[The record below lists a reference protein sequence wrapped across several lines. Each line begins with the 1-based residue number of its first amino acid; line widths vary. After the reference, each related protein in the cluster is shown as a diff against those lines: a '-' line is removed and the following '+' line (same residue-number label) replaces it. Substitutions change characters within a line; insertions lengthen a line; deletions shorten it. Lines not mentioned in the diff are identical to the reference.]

1 MFLIMRYF
9 AKLLK
14 ALASEASPGQIAG
27 GIILGMII
35 GLTPIFSLHNLF
47 VVILILVLKVNIGM
61 ALLAFMVFSG
71 VAYLADPVF
80 HSFGVWL
87 LELENMQQ
95 TWTNMYNNEWWALT
109 KFYNT
114 VVIGSFVTALI
125 LSLPAFPLV
134 KYGVVQ
140 YRKHIHAKVQKWKIV
155 QAFKSTKLYSIYQ
168 TVSRVRG

>member
-27 GIILGMII
+27 GVILGMII
-35 GLTPIFSLHNLF
+35 GLTPVFSLHNLF
-47 VVILILVLKVNIGM
+47 IVILILVLKVNIGM
-61 ALLAFMVFSG
+61 ALLSFTIFSG
-71 VAYLADPVF
+71 VAYLADPFF
-80 HSFGVWL
+80 HSLGVWL
-87 LELENMQQ
+87 LELESMQQ

-114 VVIGSFVTALI
+114 VVIGSFVTAII
-125 LSLPAFPLV
+125 LCIPVFPLA
-134 KYGVVQ
+134 KYGVLQ
-140 YRKHIHAKVQKWKIV
+140 YRKHIHAKVQKWKVV
-155 QAFKSTKLYSIYQ
+155 QAFKSTKFYSVYQ

>member
-1 MFLIMRYF
+1 MFLIMRYI

-35 GLTPIFSLHNLF
+35 GLTPISSLHNVF
-47 VVILILVLKVNIGM
+47 IVILILVLKVNIGM
-61 ALLAFMVFSG
+61 AILSFTIFSG
-71 VAYLADPVF
+71 IAYLADPLF

-87 LELENMQQ
+87 LELESMQQ
-95 TWTNMYNNEWWALT
+95 TWTNMYNNEWIALT

-114 VVIGSFVTALI
+114 VVIGSFVTAI
-125 LSLPAFPLV
+125 LLCIPAFPLA

-140 YRKHIHAKVQKWKIV
+140 YREHIHQKVLEWKLV
-155 QAFKSTKLYSIYQ
+155 KAFKTTKFYTIYQ

>member
-35 GLTPIFSLHNLF
+35 GLTPVLSLHNLF
-47 VVILILVLKVNIGM
+47 IVILILVLKVNIGM
-61 ALLAFMVFSG
+61 ALLSFMVFSG

-87 LELENMQQ
+87 LELESMQQ

-114 VVIGSFVTALI
+114 VVIGSFVTAII
-125 LSLPAFPLV
+125 LCLPAFPLV

-140 YRKHIHAKVQKWKIV
+140 YRRHIHAKVQKWKLV
-155 QAFKSTKLYSIYQ
+155 QAFKSTKFYSIYQ

>member
-47 VVILILVLKVNIGM
+47 IVILILVLKVNIGM
-61 ALLAFMVFSG
+61 AFLSFAIFSG
-71 VAYLADPVF
+71 VAYMADPLF

-87 LELENMQQ
+87 LELESMQQ

-114 VVIGSFVTALI
+114 VVIGSFATAAV
-125 LSLPAFPLV
+125 LSIPAFPLF
-134 KYGVVQ
+134 KYGVLQ
-140 YRKHIHAKVQKWKIV
+140 YRKHIHAKVQKWKVV
-155 QAFKSTKLYSIYQ
+155 QAFKSTKFYTVYQ
-168 TVSRVRG
+168 TVTRVRG

>member
-35 GLTPIFSLHNLF
+35 GLTSFFSFHNLLI
-47 VVILILVLKVNIGM
+47 VVLILVLKVNIGM
-61 ALLAFMVFSG
+61 ALLSFMVFSG
-71 VAYLADPVF
+71 VAFLADPLF
-80 HSFGVWL
+80 HSLGGWI
-87 LELENMQQ
+87 LELESMQQ
-95 TWTNMYNNEWWALT
+95 IWTNMYNNEWWALT

-114 VVIGSFVTALI
+114 VVMGSFMTALVLCI
-125 LSLPAFPLV
+125 PAFPLL

-140 YRKHIHAKVQKWKIV
+140 YRKHIHARVQKWKVV
-155 QAFKSTKLYSIYQ
+155 QAFKSTNFYSIYQ

>member
-1 MFLIMRYF
+1 MFLIMRYV

-35 GLTPIFSLHNLF
+35 GLTPVSSLHNVF
-47 VVILILVLKVNIGM
+47 IVILILVLKVNIGM
-61 ALLAFMVFSG
+61 AILSFTIFSG
-71 VAYLADPVF
+71 IAYLADPLF

-87 LELENMQQ
+87 LEMESMQQ
-95 TWTNMYNNEWWALT
+95 TWTNMYNNEWIALT
-109 KFYNT
+109 NFYNT
-114 VVIGSFVTALI
+114 VVLGSFVTAI
-125 LSLPAFPLV
+125 LLCIPAFPLA

-140 YRKHIHAKVQKWKIV
+140 YREHIHEKVQKLKLV
-155 QAFKSTKLYSIYQ
+155 KAFKTTRFYTIYQ

>member
-27 GIILGMII
+27 GVIFGMII

-47 VVILILVLKVNIGM
+47 IVILILVLKVNIGM
-61 ALLAFMVFSG
+61 ALLSFVIFSG
-71 VAYLADPVF
+71 VAYLADPIF

-87 LELENMQQ
+87 LELERMQQ

-114 VVIGSFVTALI
+114 VVIGSFVTAVI
-125 LSLPAFPLV
+125 LCLPAFPLV

-140 YRKHIHAKVQKWKIV
+140 YRRHIHAKVQKWKLV
-155 QAFKSTKLYSIYQ
+155 QTFKSTKFYSVYQ

>member
-1 MFLIMRYF
+1 MFLIMRYV

-35 GLTPIFSLHNLF
+35 GLTPVSSLHNVFIVL
-47 VVILILVLKVNIGM
+47 LILVLKVNIGM
-61 ALLAFMVFSG
+61 AILSFTIFSG
-71 VAYLADPVF
+71 IAYLADPLF

-87 LELENMQQ
+87 LEMESMQQ
-95 TWTNMYNNEWWALT
+95 TWTNMYNNEWIALT
-109 KFYNT
+109 NFYNT
-114 VVIGSFVTALI
+114 VVIGSFVTAI
-125 LSLPAFPLV
+125 LLCIPTFPLA

-140 YRKHIHAKVQKWKIV
+140 YREHIHEKVQKLKLV
-155 QAFKSTKLYSIYQ
+155 KAFKTTRFYTIYQ

>member
-1 MFLIMRYF
+1 MFFIMRYV

-35 GLTPIFSLHNLF
+35 GLTPVSSLHNVLI
-47 VVILILVLKVNIGM
+47 VVLILVLKVNIGM
-61 ALLAFMVFSG
+61 AILSFTIFSG
-71 VAYLADPVF
+71 VAYLADPLF

-87 LELENMQQ
+87 LELESMQQ
-95 TWTNMYNNEWWALT
+95 TWTNMYNNEWIALT

-114 VVIGSFVTALI
+114 VVIGSLVSAIVLCI
-125 LSLPAFPLV
+125 PAFPLA

-140 YRKHIHAKVQKWKIV
+140 YREHIHEKVQKWKLV
-155 QAFKSTKLYSIYQ
+155 KAFKTTKFYTIYQ

>member
-1 MFLIMRYF
+1 MRYF

-35 GLTPIFSLHNLF
+35 GLTPVLSLHNLF
-47 VVILILVLKVNIGM
+47 IVILILVLKVNIGM
-61 ALLAFMVFSG
+61 ALLSFMVFSG

-87 LELENMQQ
+87 LELESMQQ

-114 VVIGSFVTALI
+114 VVIGSFVTAII
-125 LSLPAFPLV
+125 LCLPAFPLV

-140 YRKHIHAKVQKWKIV
+140 YRRHIHAKVRKWKLV
-155 QAFKSTKLYSIYQ
+155 QAFKSTKFYSIYQ